1 VNRRFLQVSAY
12 MVSLVLTAAA
22 CSAEP
27 GVPEHV
33 VDPDAGRWPALNS
46 DLAYL
51 WSAEPGIDLL
61 SSPAVVVRAYFESVT
76 IAGEAGDE
84 ELLYPGFASAVAN
97 EAETE
102 PGSLQLWPGLRGA
115 YGKERVGTMRDHI
128 LRVNDKGSNVEAVVC
143 HWTWGMATLQENGT
157 YWSGDE
163 DPGPDAGVNTMR
175 FTLLPPTET
184 NQQLPPQRGPSK
196 YPFDDVFSG
205 WRVIGKLNSIQPI
218 PNQEEFWPEFQ
229 QDSEA
234 CVAKAPESAERRM
247 FLKGGEHPRSDFPT
261 LPPYPG
267 WPAESN

>member
-1 VNRRFLQVSAY
+1 MLLRALIGA
-12 MVSLVLTAAA
+12 LVLTAVA
-22 CSAEP
+22 CHAESS
-27 GVPEHV
+27 VPEV
-33 VDPDAGRWPALNS
+33 ETDPDAGRWPALNS
-46 DLAYL
+46 DLTYV
-51 WSAEPGIDLL
+51 WSAEPDIDLL
-61 SSPAVVVRAYFESVT
+61 SGPSVVVRAYFESVM

-84 ELLYPGFASAVAN
+84 KLLYPGFARAVAS

-102 PGSLQLWPGLRGA
+102 PGSLQLWPDLRGA

-128 LRVNDKGSNVEAVVC
+128 LRITAKGSNVEAVVC

-157 YWSGDE
+157 YWSGSE
-163 DPGPDAGVNTMR
+163 NPGPDAGVNTMR
-175 FTLLPPTET
+175 FTLSPPASAD
-184 NQQLPPQRGPSK
+184 QQLPPQRGPSK
-196 YPFDDVFSG
+196 YPFDDVFID

-218 PNQEEFWPEFQ
+218 PGQEELWPEFQ